1 MSLIEFRNVTKKYK
15 ETNALDNFSWS
26 IEEGKIQALLGHNGA
41 GKTTA
46 FMIANGVIPFSSGD
60 VFYKGRKLSS
70 MKKTEKRKIGFLTE
84 KLKLYEDLNV
94 KDVLDFFSQIFNIEN
109 RKQKISEL
117 VDMFD
122 MSEFL
127 KKKIKKL
134 STGMYKKTLIAV
146 TFLNDPDIVFL
157 DEPFAGLDPV
167 IVKEVSNI
175 LKNYRQDKGKTIIVS
190 SHNLHEVEAVCEK
203 VTIMK
208 QGKKIESDNLSSLFS
223 KYSLY
228 KSFNV
233 SYIIDGKTIEKNV
246 ENELFLTEL
255 LNNIKSE
262 HSHSLSISENKITL
276 EQIYNKIYQD
286 EQDA

>member
-15 ETNALDNFSWS
+15 ETNALDDFSWS
-26 IEEGKIQALLGHNGA
+26 IEEGRIQALLGHNGA

-46 FMIANGVIPFSSGD
+46 FMIANGVIPFSSGE
-60 VFYKGRKLSS
+60 VLFKGRKLSTI
-70 MKKTEKRKIGFLTE
+70 KKVEKRKIGFLTE

-94 KDVLDFFSQIFNIEN
+94 KDVLDFFSSIFKIEN
-109 RKQKISEL
+109 RKNKISEL
-117 VDMFD
+117 VELFD
-122 MSEFL
+122 LSEFL

-146 TFLNDPDIVFL
+146 TFLNDPDIIFL

-167 IVKEVSNI
+167 IVKEVSGI
-175 LKNYRQDKGKTIIVS
+175 LKSYRQDMGKTIIIS
-190 SHNLHEVEAVCEK
+190 SHNLHEVESVCEK

-208 QGKKIESDNLSSLFS
+208 QGKKIESDNLSNLFK

-228 KSFNV
+228 KSFEV
-233 SYIIDGKTIEKNV
+233 SYVINGKTINKKV
-246 ENELFLTEL
+246 ENELVLTEL
-255 LNNIKSE
+255 LNEIKSE
-262 HSHSLSISENKITL
+262 NNHSLSISENKITL

-286 EQDA
+286 EKHV

>member
-1 MSLIEFRNVTKKYK
+1 MSLIEFHNVTKKYK
-15 ETNALDNFSWS
+15 DTNALDDFSWD
-26 IEEGKIQALLGHNGA
+26 IEEGRIQALLGHNGA

-46 FMIANGVIPFSSGD
+46 FMIANGVIPFSSGE
-60 VFYKGRKLSS
+60 VLFKGKKLSS
-70 MKKTEKRKIGFLTE
+70 IKNAEKRKIGFLTE

-94 KDVLDFFSQIFNIEN
+94 KDVLDFFSSIFSIDNK
-109 RKQKISEL
+109 KQKVAEL
-117 VDMFD
+117 VEMFD
-122 MSEFL
+122 LSEFL

-146 TFLNDPDIVFL
+146 TFLNDPDIIFL

-167 IVKEVSNI
+167 IVKEVSGI
-175 LKNYRQDKGKTIIVS
+175 LKNYRHDRGKTIIIS
-190 SHNLHEVEAVCEK
+190 SHNLHEVESVCEK

-208 QGKKIESDNLSSLFS
+208 QGKKIESDDLGQLFK

-233 SYIIDGKTIEKNV
+233 SYILDGKTVNKNV
-246 ENELFLTEL
+246 ENEYYLTEL
-255 LNNIKSE
+255 LNEIKSK
-262 HSHSLSISENKITL
+262 SNHSLSISENKITL

-286 EQDA
+286 EKNA